1 MRTREEHDTMGVK
14 KIPTTALWGVQTKR
28 AIDSY
33 HFSSELVNLKIIL
46 SIAAIKIAAAR
57 ANKAA
62 GGLTAKHASAIERA
76 AKEILDRK
84 HDDQFPLDAI
94 QAGAGTSTHMN
105 VNEVVANRANEM
117 LGSKRGTYL
126 PIHPNDHVNMGQST
140 NDVYPTAMRIS
151 ALSSVLGEL
160 IPALDGLERSLA
172 KKAHEFARIRKS
184 GRTHLQDAVPIC
196 LGDEFGAYEAI
207 VRKAG
212 GRITKCLDEL
222 SEVGL
227 GGTAVGS
234 GLNALPAYRKHVVPE
249 LARITKL
256 SLKPAKDTFSAT
268 SSMAPFTSL
277 SGELRNLAI
286 ELNKIGS
293 DIRLLASGPT
303 TGLGEI
309 SLPAVQPGSSI
320 MPGKVNPSIVEAL
333 HMACYHVIGKDAAIA
348 DAAQAGQ
355 LELNVMM
362 PLIAHELL
370 GSIHV
375 LAQAVRTFDEL
386 CVRGIKASKERCER
400 YVHSTVGLA
409 TILSPLIGYEKAAQ
423 VAREAVKKGKTIKE
437 IVVEK
442 GIMGPKEF
450 DKLLE
455 ESGR

>member
-1 MRTREEHDTMGVK
+1 MHTRKEHDSLGTK
-14 KIPTTALWGVQTKR
+14 DIPAMVLWGIQTKR
-28 AIDSY
+28 AIDNY
-33 HFSSELVNLKIIL
+33 RLSSEKVNQKIIF

-57 ANKAA
+57 ANRAA
-62 GGLTAKHASAIERA
+62 DGLSAKHAQAIGRA

-117 LGSKRGTYL
+117 LGSKRGVYK

-151 ALSSVLGEL
+151 AVSLVLSEL
-160 IPALDGLERSLA
+160 FPALRTFESSLA
-172 KKAHEFARIRKS
+172 KKTYEFMRIKKA
-184 GRTHLQDAVPIC
+184 GRTHLQDAVPIR
-196 LGDEFGAYEAI
+196 LGNEFHAYETI
-207 VRKAG
+207 VRKAR
-212 GRITKCLDEL
+212 GRITRCLEDLLEI
-222 SEVGL
+222 GL

-234 GLNALPAYRKHVVPE
+234 GLNAHPVYKKQVVYE
-249 LARITKL
+249 LAKITKL
-256 SLKPAKDTFSAT
+256 ALRPAEDTFSAT

-309 SLPAVQPGSSI
+309 HLPAVQPGSSI
-320 MPGKVNPSIVEAL
+320 MPGKINPSIVEAT

-348 DAAQAGQ
+348 GAAQAGQ

-362 PLIAHELL
+362 PLIAHEILS
-370 GSIHV
+370 SIHI
-375 LAQAVRTFDEL
+375 LAQAVQMFDGL
-386 CVRGIKASKERCER
+386 CVRGIMADKKRCEH
-400 YVHSTVGLA
+400 YLHSTVGLA
-409 TILSPLIGYEKAAQ
+409 TILNPVIGYEKAAEI
-423 VAREAVKKGKTIKE
+423 AKETVKKRKTIRE
-437 IVVEK
+437 VVVEK
-442 GIMGPKEF
+442 GVLSAKEF
-450 DKLLE
+450 DVLLE
-455 ESGR
+455 KSIR